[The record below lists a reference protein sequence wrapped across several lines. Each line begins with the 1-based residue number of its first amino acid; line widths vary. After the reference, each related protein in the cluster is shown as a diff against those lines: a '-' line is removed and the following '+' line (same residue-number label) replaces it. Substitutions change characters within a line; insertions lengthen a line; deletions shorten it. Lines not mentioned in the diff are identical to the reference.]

1 MVYSIFIY
9 LHVIV
14 CIGLIAIV
22 LVQAGRGGG
31 LSETFSGAEAIF
43 GTKTN
48 AMLTKA
54 TALFAI
60 IFFITCLSLA
70 LISKQRSQSL
80 IEGKKITVKPQTN
93 TSQTH
98 DTAQETIN
106 QQNLQSNQTQTQ
118 SPPTNTTQ
126 KVPEQK
132 EQK

>member
-1 MVYSIFIY
+1 MLYGIFIY
-9 LHVIV
+9 LHVII

-31 LSETFSGAEAIF
+31 LSETFSQAESIF

-48 AMLTKA
+48 IMLTKA
-54 TALFAI
+54 TTLFAI

-70 LISKQRSQSL
+70 FISKQRSQSL
-80 IEGKKITVKPQTN
+80 IEGKKIPVKAQTK
-93 TSQTH
+93 TSQPQ
-98 DTAQETIN
+98 DTAQETK
-106 QQNLQSNQTQTQ
+106 NLQNPPLNQVQTQ

-126 KVPEQK
+126 KVSEQK